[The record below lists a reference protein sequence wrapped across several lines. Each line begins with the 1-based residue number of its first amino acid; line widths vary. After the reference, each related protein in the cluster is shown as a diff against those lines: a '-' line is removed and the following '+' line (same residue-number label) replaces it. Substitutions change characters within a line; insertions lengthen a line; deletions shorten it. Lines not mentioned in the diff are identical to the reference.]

1 MDTLIFYA
9 QFSIWI
15 RYVYGFFKLSTY
27 FRHGIPVSCNHSK
40 GTASWVLKTACHPF
54 WNRYFIGN
62 FFSPTVWAVNPSKI
76 CLALWDGIPR
86 RLPDSPKTRGARHPL
101 GNTTQFPQ
109 STAATRPES
118 AQEAAAL
125 IARCCPIQRAFSRNW
140 ERAFFAFGQNG
151 GQGSDL
157 SGFSISMD
165 SKNRTI
171 VLFYWHKQWYGVKLI

>member
-1 MDTLIFYA
+1 MDTFIFHS

-27 FRHGIPVSCNHSK
+27 FRHGIPVSCNHSR

-62 FFSPTVWAVNPSKI
+62 LFLRLCEQSIPQKSVWPCGTEYRAGSRTVQKQEVQDTHWA
-76 CLALWDGIPR
+76 IPHNFR
-86 RLPDSPKTRGARHPL
+86 KTTGACARSRCFHCAVLPHTTRFQQELRAR
-101 GNTTQFPQ
+101 
-109 STAATRPES
+109 
-118 AQEAAAL
+118 
-125 IARCCPIQRAFSRNW
+125 I
-140 ERAFFAFGQNG
+140 FAFGQNR

-157 SGFSISMD
+157 SGVSISMD

-171 VLFYWHKQWYGVKLI
+171 VLFCWHKQWYGVKLI